1 MMFGREVF
9 QPLDVTLGTLKIDP
23 PKKDVPQYIKEL
35 VDNLALGKNHDTARE
50 NLKAKQQQQ
59 QGLYNLKNSHTVLY
73 TIGDVAHKRNQ
84 ATKVG
89 QSTKLQS
96 PCKGPYLITAVK
108 PPVLYRIKDRKS
120 ESWIHHDRL
129 KLCEDRELPIWVKRQ
144 RNELMSETVENEE
157 FDITGLFEEDDAA
170 MRASDP
176 LMSHTGS
183 DNDYASA
190 SDFRLGQTDNGQGA
204 ASAPDPLV
212 SRGAVDNNEL
222 PEKLNII
229 DRKIINDL
237 SELHDKTINLNETF
251 LYSVNKGN
259 NKITELRTILQRE
272 SPNS

>member
-1 MMFGREVF
+1 M
-9 QPLDVTLGTLKIDP
+9 
-23 PKKDVPQYIKEL
+23 
-35 VDNLALGKNHDTARE
+35 
-50 NLKAKQQQQ
+50 
-59 QGLYNLKNSHTVLY
+59 YNLKNSHTVLY
-73 TIGDVAHKRNQ
+73 TIGDVAYKRNQ

-129 KLCEDRELPIWVKRQ
+129 KLCEDRELPIWLKRH

-170 MRASDP
+170 MSASDP

-229 DRKIINDL
+229 DRKIIKDL

-251 LYSVNKGN
+251 LYSVSDNH
-259 NKITELRTILQRE
+259 TEEVGRSLLHSREQRRE
-272 SPNS
+272 RRRPAYLDELVE